1 MKTQHLITVPE
12 LQARLAKDPST
23 VLICDC
29 RYDLVDSALGLR
41 AYESGH
47 IPGAIYLNL
56 GKVLSG
62 SPSGS
67 NGRHPLP
74 DPERL
79 ASDLAALGVNTD
91 TLIVAYDSPGT
102 SYAARLWWC
111 ARWVGHAHVVV
122 LDGAMDAWVQAGQP
136 LTTETPAARIAGN
149 FKRAAPLTKHVLY
162 ADMRAGLG
170 RTDRLI
176 IDGRPE
182 DRFQGLNETLDPKAG
197 HIPGSL
203 SRFSKHNLV
212 ANSCFKSPEALKAEF
227 LSLFGTHS
235 PDQIVASCGS
245 GVSACHLLLAMELAG
260 LKGASLYGG
269 SWSEWCAQPDAPV
282 ETGATRPNS

>member
-1 MKTQHLITVPE
+1 MKTAHLITVPE
-12 LQARLAKDPST
+12 LQALIVQNPEKI
-23 VLICDC
+23 LICDC
-29 RYDLVDSALGLR
+29 RYDLVDSELGQR
-41 AYESGH
+41 AYDAGH

-62 SPSGS
+62 ASNGT

-74 DPERL
+74 DPNKL

-91 TLIVAYDSPGT
+91 TLIVAYDAPGA

-111 ARWVGHAHVVV
+111 ARWVGHEHVVV
-122 LDGAMDAWVQAGQP
+122 LDGTIEAWTKAGLP
-136 LTTETPAARIAGN
+136 LTNAQPDPRAPGN
-149 FKRAAPLTKHVLY
+149 FKRGASLTKTLSYGDV
-162 ADMRAGLG
+162 RAGIG

-182 DRFQGLNETLDPKAG
+182 DRFEGQNETLDPKAG

-203 SRFSKHNLV
+203 SRFSKKNLDDN
-212 ANSCFKSPEALKAEF
+212 ACFKSPEVLRKEF
-227 LSLFGTHS
+227 SSLLGKHS
-235 PDQIVASCGS
+235 PEQVIASCGS
-245 GVSACHLLLAMELAG
+245 GVAACHLLLAMELAG

-269 SWSEWCAQPDAPV
+269 SWSEWCAQPDALI
-282 ETGATRPNS
+282 ETGPARAQA

>member
-12 LQARLAKDPST
+12 LQEQLAKNPSK

-29 RYDLVDSALGLR
+29 RYDLVDSTLGLR
-41 AYESGH
+41 AYEKGH
-47 IPGAIYLNL
+47 IPGAFYLNL

-62 SPSGS
+62 SSDGT

-74 DPERL
+74 NPERL
-79 ASDLAALGVNTD
+79 ALDLAAHGVNSD
-91 TLIVAYDSPGT
+91 TLIVAYDSAGA

-111 ARWVGHAHVVV
+111 ARWVGHANVVV

-136 LTTETPAARIAGN
+136 LSKETPAARAAGN
-149 FKRAAPLTKHVLY
+149 FKRGESLTKHVPY
-162 ADMRAGLG
+162 ADVRAGLG
-170 RTDRLI
+170 RSNRLI

-182 DRFQGLNETLDPKAG
+182 DRFEGLNETLDPKAG

-203 SRFSKHNLV
+203 SRFSKKNLD
-212 ANSCFKSPEALKAEF
+212 ANSCFKSPEVLKAEF
-227 LSLFGTHS
+227 VDLLGRHS
-235 PDQIVASCGS
+235 PDQVVASCGS

-260 LKGASLYGG
+260 LKGAALYGG
-269 SWSEWCAQPDAPV
+269 SWSEWCAHPDALI
-282 ETGATRPNS
+282 ETGPARATS